1 MQMRIADNIG
11 MYSPLL
17 GNIPPIQDG
26 NYHYWTE
33 PYGYHPYNIHD
44 YRQAECSPCKKE
56 ERIRRPMNAF
66 MVWAKT
72 ERKKLADE
80 NPDVHNADLSKMLG
94 NYFILSSF
102 HLILLYSRYL
112 LLSAI
117 TDSHYLNEFLIA
129 CLYII
134 MKIYYVLA

>member
-11 MYSPLL
+11 MYSPPL
-17 GNIPPIQDG
+17 GNMPPIQDG

-33 PYGYHPYNIHD
+33 PYWYLPYNTHD
-44 YRQAECSPCKKE
+44 YRQAECSPYKKE

-94 NYFILSSF
+94 NYFIFSSF
-102 HLILLYSRYL
+102 Y
-112 LLSAI
+112 
-117 TDSHYLNEFLIA
+117 F
-129 CLYII
+129 
-134 MKIYYVLA
+134 K